1 MQARTHPT
9 RAPWA
14 GITGYAPAVNASDSG
29 LSTRDAILV
38 EARRCFAEQ
47 GFSGTSLNDIAAG
60 VGIRKPSLLHHF
72 PSKEAIYQEV
82 FETSLSDWMVRVESA
97 IEVPDQEGWSK
108 VDHVVTA
115 AFDFFAENPD
125 FVRIMR
131 REALDGH
138 GHLGVDL
145 GTVLKPYFDRA
156 VRFFDG
162 QMGDGT
168 FRTQDSEQFIVT
180 GIGALL
186 GYFSDVP
193 FLRGVLGRDPL
204 SDEMLAARIAHL
216 REFFRAALE
225 P

>member
-1 MQARTHPT
+1 MT
-9 RAPWA
+9 
-14 GITGYAPAVNASDSG
+14 ASDPT
-29 LSTRDAILV
+29 LSTRAAILV
-38 EARRCFAEQ
+38 EARHCFAEQ

-82 FETSLSDWMVRVESA
+82 FETSLSDWVVRVEAA
-97 IEVPDQEGWSK
+97 IEVHDQEGWSK

-131 REALDGH
+131 REALDGQ

-156 VRFFDG
+156 VQFFDA
-162 QMGDGT
+162 QMGEGR
-168 FRTQDSEQFIVT
+168 FRKHDSEQFIVT

-204 SDEMLAARIAHL
+204 SDEMLAARLAHL

>member
-1 MQARTHPT
+1 M
-9 RAPWA
+9 
-14 GITGYAPAVNASDSG
+14 NASDPVP
-29 LSTRDAILV
+29 STREAILL
-38 EARRCFAEQ
+38 EARRCFAQQ
-47 GFSGTSLNDIAAG
+47 GFAGTSLNDIAAG

-82 FETSLSDWMVRVESA
+82 FETSLSDWAVRVEA
-97 IEVPDQEGWSK
+97 AVEVRDQEGWSK

-131 REALDGH
+131 REALDGQ

-156 VRFFDG
+156 VQFFDS
-162 QMGDGT
+162 QMGEGR
-168 FRTQDSEQFIVT
+168 FRKHDSEQLIVT

-204 SDEMLAARIAHL
+204 SDDMLRARLDHL

>member
-1 MQARTHPT
+1 M
-9 RAPWA
+9 
-14 GITGYAPAVNASDSG
+14 NASDPG
-29 LSTRDAILV
+29 LSTREAILV

-97 IEVPDQEGWSK
+97 IEVHDQEGWSK

-156 VRFFDG
+156 VQFFDA
-162 QMGDGT
+162 QMGEGT
-168 FRTQDSEQFIVT
+168 FRKHDSEQFIVT

-204 SDEMLAARIAHL
+204 SEEMLNARIAHL

>member
-1 MQARTHPT
+1 M
-9 RAPWA
+9 
-14 GITGYAPAVNASDSG
+14 NASDPA
-29 LSTRDAILV
+29 LSTRDAILI

-72 PSKEAIYQEV
+72 PSKEAIYREV
-82 FETSLSDWMVRVESA
+82 FETSLSDWMQRVEA
-97 IEVPDQEGWSK
+97 AVEVRDQEGWSK
-108 VDHVVTA
+108 VDHVVTT
-115 AFDFFAENPD
+115 AFDFFADNPD

-145 GTVLKPYFDRA
+145 GTVLKPFFERA
-156 VRFFDG
+156 RSFFDAE
-162 QMGDGT
+162 MGEGR
-168 FRTQDSEQFIVT
+168 FRKHDSEQLIIT
-180 GIGALL
+180 GTSAIL
-186 GYFSDVP
+186 GYFSDIP
-193 FLRGVLGRDPL
+193 FWQGALGQDPL
-204 SDEMLAARIAHL
+204 SDEMLTARLAHL

>member
-1 MQARTHPT
+1 M
-9 RAPWA
+9 
-14 GITGYAPAVNASDSG
+14 
-29 LSTRDAILV
+29 

-72 PSKEAIYQEV
+72 ASKEAIYQEV
-82 FETSLSDWMVRVESA
+82 FETSLSDWVVRVETA
-97 IEVPDQEGWSK
+97 VEVHDQEGWSK

-156 VRFFDG
+156 VQFFDA
-162 QMGDGT
+162 QMGEGR
-168 FRTQDSEQFIVT
+168 FRKHDSEQLIVT

-204 SDEMLAARIAHL
+204 SDEMLEARLDHL

>member
-1 MQARTHPT
+1 
-9 RAPWA
+9 
-14 GITGYAPAVNASDSG
+14 V
-29 LSTRDAILV
+29 STRDAILV

-60 VGIRKPSLLHHF
+60 VGIRKPSLMHHF

-82 FETSLSDWMVRVESA
+82 FETSLADWVTR
-97 IEVPDQEGWSK
+97 IEDAVLVPQQEGWTK

-115 AFDFFAENPD
+115 AFEFFAANPD

-145 GTVLKPYFDRA
+145 GTVLKPFFDRA
-156 VRFFDG
+156 VAFFDAE
-162 QMGDGT
+162 MGEGR
-168 FRTQDSEQFIVT
+168 FRKHDSEQLIVT

-204 SDEMLAARIAHL
+204 SEEMLEARLEHL
-216 REFFRAALE
+216 REFFRAALD
-225 P
+225 PR